1 MRNLTYRAAFVLLLA
16 GAATAGIALFA
27 DDDAGAKTE
36 YTPVSNVKNIMN
48 ALNGEEDG
56 FYGMMKA
63 FADTNPARG
72 DKAWAVMR
80 HRAALM
86 AEGGQLLTEMDAPK
100 GDPASWKA
108 KSEAFRDAAKG
119 LKRPMAMRKADKLK
133 AQLELVRKACDNCH
147 DAHRPE

>member
-1 MRNLTYRAAFVLLLA
+1 MRNLTYRFGLALVLVAVAIAA
-16 GAATAGIALFA
+16 IAFTGEE
-27 DDDAGAKTE
+27 DARAKTE
-36 YTPVSNVKNIMN
+36 YTPVCNLKDIMM
-48 ALNGEEDG
+48 ALNHEEDG

-63 FADTNPARG
+63 FADGNPEKG
-72 DKAWAVMR
+72 DERWKIMR
-80 HRAALM
+80 HRGALM

-108 KSEAFRDAAKG
+108 KAEAFRDACKG

-133 AQLELVRKACDNCH
+133 AQLDIVRKACDSCH